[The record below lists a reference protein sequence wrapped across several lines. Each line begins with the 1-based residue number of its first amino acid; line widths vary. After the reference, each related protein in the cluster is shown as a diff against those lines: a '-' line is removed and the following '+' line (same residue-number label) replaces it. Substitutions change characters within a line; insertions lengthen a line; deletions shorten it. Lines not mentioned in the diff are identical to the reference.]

1 MWLLLFLDLSVG
13 CLLKYF
19 WQYSHICDSNNSKPL
34 EVWDIFELDDFHM
47 FSLWLFVVSVMNF
60 RKLGRLL
67 CLVYFCQACSA
78 LYFAFKVIS
87 LCFFSL
93 AILNTMQDFIRS
105 FIGGIRKY
113 LRWVSIHL
121 FLTLVKTLDVI
132 FKWKSNIQSW
142 PTSKRIQAQS

>member
-1 MWLLLFLDLSVG
+1 MRLLLFLDLSVG
-13 CLLKYF
+13 YLLIYF
-19 WQYSHICDSNNSKPL
+19 WQDSHICDSNNSKPL

-60 RKLGRLL
+60 EKLGRLL